1 MALCFWSASVQTPL
15 ATTGFAYDAT
25 LVVIATAIALAAGLS
40 LFRLRSRMRG
50 AMGMV
55 RTAWLFLAGLQ
66 AGAGIWAGHTL
77 IMLSVR
83 PVAALTHDPFLTLG
97 SLLIC
102 AVGGV
107 LALSVAWTGRDLLR
121 TISAGLIVGLTVAT
135 SHFAGLS
142 AMHVQGAVGFEPIIT
157 WGAVV
162 LSTLCATMAFSTGDK
177 AQTYLRQI
185 AGGALFAASVIG
197 LQLMALGGANIVAD
211 PALPVP
217 PSLMSEGL
225 MLLLV
230 VMISVMIVLCG
241 VGAAYIDDTSAANSL
256 RRTRRLADAAREG
269 IVVMGEDGTVLD
281 CNAAFAMLLGEPVDA
296 ILGRPFLETLLV
308 LEPGVTLADA
318 GRLTGEIITGDV
330 RIPVEIYARPL
341 GELHHDGR
349 VSTVVALRDLRERQA
364 AERRIKH
371 LSDHD
376 ALTGLPNRGALL
388 RMLEG
393 GLARVQDSKETLMVI
408 NIEVANYRETSELY
422 GIAASDALL
431 CKIGERLQRIGT
443 KPAFAARQHGAD
455 FTFVAYGPEGGTYES
470 ALEFVRWLGAKLRRP
485 LDFGGTQ
492 IEPQLLFG
500 VSASPHD
507 AFTSEDLLNHASVAL
522 EQARRQGE
530 TNPDGCCLFSLDI
543 HEALREQR
551 ALARDL
557 KVGIG
562 AGQLVVYYQP
572 QARLEDGAL
581 CGFEALV
588 RWRHPERGMMPPD
601 TFISVAEEAGLIGQL
616 GEWVLRRACADAAA
630 WPRPMKV
637 AVNLSPLQVSQDDLP
652 ELVHSILFE
661 TGLSP
666 SRLELEITESAL
678 FQNYQRGL
686 DILRR
691 LKALGVRI
699 AMDDFGTGFS
709 SLSTLHSFPFDKIKI
724 DKSFVEGIGTLE
736 RSTVIVRA
744 VLGIGRGL
752 CIPVVAEG
760 VETVAQLQFL
770 RDENCAEVQ
779 GYHIGRP
786 APAETYEQMMLTGCT
801 AASPL
806 DTNGDVAPLASKV
819 A

>member
-1 MALCFWSASVQTPL
+1 MQSTLAISGVTYDGAL
-15 ATTGFAYDAT
+15 FAVA
-25 LVVIATAIALAAGLS
+25 VAIALAAGLS

-50 AMGMV
+50 SIGMV
-55 RTAWLFLAGLQ
+55 RTSWLFLAGLQ
-66 AGAGIWAGHTL
+66 AGAGIWAAHTL
-77 IMLSVR
+77 IMLAVH

-102 AVGGV
+102 AVGG
-107 LALSVAWTGRDLLR
+107 LTALSVAWTGRDLLR
-121 TISAGLIVGLTVAT
+121 TIAAGLIIGLTVGI
-135 SHFAGLS
+135 SHFTGLS
-142 AMHVQGAVGFEPIIT
+142 AMHVQGVVAFEPIVT

-162 LSTLCATMAFSTGDK
+162 LSTLFATVAFGAGDK
-177 AQTYLRQI
+177 AQTYLRQLV
-185 AGGALFAASVIG
+185 GGALFAAAVLG
-197 LQLMALGGANIVAD
+197 MQVMALGGANITSD
-211 PALPVP
+211 PSLAAP
-217 PSLMSEGL
+217 PSLMSQGL
-225 MLLLV
+225 MVILI
-230 VMISVMIVLCG
+230 VMISVIIVLCG
-241 VGAAYIDDTSAANSL
+241 LGAAYIDDTSAANSL

-269 IVVMGEDGTVLD
+269 IVVIGEDGAVLD

-296 ILGRPFLETLLV
+296 IMGRPFLPNLLT
-308 LEPGVTLADA
+308 LEPGVTLEDA
-318 GRLTGEIITGDV
+318 GRLTGEVIAGDL

-341 GELHHDGR
+341 GERHHDGR

-364 AERRIKH
+364 AERRIQH

-388 RMLEG
+388 RMLES
-393 GLARVQDSKETLMVI
+393 GLARVQESKETLMVI
-408 NIEVANYRETSELY
+408 NIEVSNYRETGELY
-422 GIAASDALL
+422 GMAASDALL

-492 IEPQLLFG
+492 LEPQLLFG

-507 AFTSEDLLNHASVAL
+507 AFTSDDLLNHASVAL

-572 QARLEDGAL
+572 QARLDDGSL

-601 TFISVAEEAGLIGQL
+601 TFISVAEESGRIGQL

-752 CIPVVAEG
+752 SIPVVAEG
-760 VETVAQLQFL
+760 VETAAQLQFL

-786 APAETYEQMMLTGCT
+786 APAETYADMMLTGQT
-801 AASPL
+801 AASPIDAEAVIATL
-806 DTNGDVAPLASKV
+806 SSKV